1 MWCMYVDNGSGLL
14 ISFITK
20 IALRVVTELR
30 VTELRYSTHPGRD
43 ILKNFIAI
51 L

>member
-1 MWCMYVDNGSGLL
+1 MYVDNGSGLL

-20 IALRVVTELR
+20 IALSVVTELR
-30 VTELRYSTHPGRD
+30 YLTHPGRD